1 MRAVAPSAILLALVL
16 AVPGPAMAQRARDPR
31 LDLAAEADIQFEL
44 GVEAQQRNDY
54 RRALEHYLHSNR
66 LAYNKNV
73 VFNIARCYEL
83 LDRYA
88 EAHRYYS
95 DYLDEE
101 LGEED
106 RQVATA
112 ARDRVGR
119 HVALLEITSTPPG
132 ASIYLGRVE
141 LGTRGVTPRT
151 LAVEP
156 GTVRVVVEREGY
168 EGASAEVEARRGET
182 SPVQLSLV
190 PILGIVHLT
199 GGPEGAEVRIDDPD
213 AAPVATVPGDV
224 PVVPGRHTLLVSRDG
239 YQSGHVEVTVAPRE
253 ELHREVTLEVVTGS
267 VLVDVQERGALI
279 EIDGAAAGFT
289 PAVLPRVAVGT
300 HRLRILRPGFRP
312 IEETIEVAPEA
323 QTEVQARLH
332 LEQEVTAASRQAES
346 VFDAP
351 ASVTI
356 LPQEELRAFGFQTV
370 WDALGGV
377 RGIYQTNDRS
387 YASLGFRG
395 FSQPQDYG
403 NRVLSLT
410 DGHVM
415 NDDLLGSSYVGF
427 DARSDLMDVE
437 RIEVVRGPGSALY
450 GTNAFF
456 GVINLVTRDRD
467 SLMRPHASIATD
479 GFRMGRLRVGGG
491 TRFSEDAGFW
501 ASASGI
507 LAQGDDVSLPELS
520 PAADGL
526 VRDADGFYTA
536 TGMARAWFGD
546 FTIEGYYHR
555 RQKRIPTGAFGT
567 ILGDPR
573 TQNTDSRGFVE
584 LRWEPRLSEEV
595 ALSARVFLDYYEY
608 EGDFAYDP
616 AGTPD
621 PETGVIRDRW
631 LGYWTGGEARVLIH
645 PVEWLRITAGA
656 EARGSLVA
664 DLSSQSDAA
673 GRYLDETPRFFV
685 FGGYA
690 VAQLDPIREVSVHLG
705 GRYDF
710 VSTFADG
717 AVSPRATVILRP
729 WDTGIFKLIGGSAFR
744 APSVYELRY
753 NDGGLTQV
761 SPDALSPERIWT
773 GELEFTQR
781 IEEELSAIVS
791 VFYNY
796 IENPIT
802 TEALPTDPSVFRY
815 TNSADVA
822 QTIGAEAEIRR
833 EWRQGWMLSASYAFQ
848 RTRIGDLGS
857 EADAARLTNSPEHLV
872 SFRGAAPLVPE
883 LLTLALRL
891 RVESP
896 RLGLRVASDGSTSLV
911 EGEVPVLADLVLSG
925 EVAEIGV
932 SYALGVRNLLDW
944 QYGYPGGE
952 DVAVPFLPQPGRSFF
967 LQTTV
972 RF

>member
-1 MRAVAPSAILLALVL
+1 MRHLALALALLA
-16 AVPGPAMAQRARDPR
+16 AAAPASAQRGRDPR

-44 GVEAQQRNDY
+44 GVEAQQRGDY

-66 LAYNKNV
+66 LAYNANV

-83 LDRYA
+83 LDRWA
-88 EAHRYYS
+88 EAHRYYA

-101 LGEED
+101 LADAD
-106 RQVATA
+106 RALATEALRRVA
-112 ARDRVGR
+112 R
-119 HVALLEITSTPPG
+119 HVALVAITSTPPG
-132 ASIYLGRVE
+132 ARIYLGRTE
-141 LGTRGVTPRT
+141 LGSRGQTPRT

-156 GTVRVVVEREGY
+156 GAVRVILEHDGY
-168 EGASAEVEARRGET
+168 ESASAEVEAARGET
-182 SPVQLSLV
+182 APVTLSLE
-190 PILGIVHLT
+190 PILGVVHLT
-199 GGPEGAEVRIDDPD
+199 GEPAGAVIHVDDPEGEPAG
-213 AAPVATVPGDV
+213 TLPGDV
-224 PVVPGRHTLLVSRDG
+224 SLVPGRHTLIVSMAG
-239 YQSGHVEVTVAPRE
+239 YETAQLDVTVGPRE
-253 ELHREVTLEVVTGS
+253 QLRRQVTLEVETGS

-279 EIDGAAAGFT
+279 EIDGTAMGFT
-289 PAVLPRVAVGT
+289 PTVLPRVPVGT
-300 HRLRILRPGFRP
+300 HRVRILRPGFRP
-312 IEETIEVAPEA
+312 LEETIEVTAEQ
-323 QTEVQARLH
+323 QTAVQARLH
-332 LEQEVTAASRQAES
+332 LAQEVTAASRQAES

-387 YASLGFRG
+387 YVSLGFRG
-395 FSQPQDYG
+395 FSQPADYG

-415 NDDLLGSSYVGF
+415 NDDLLGSSYAGF

-456 GVINLVTRDRD
+456 GVVNVVTRDRD
-467 SLMRPHASIATD
+467 TFLRPHASIATD

-507 LAQGDDVSLPELS
+507 LAQGDDLYLPALTS
-520 PAADGL
+520 AADGL
-526 VRDADGFYTA
+526 VRDADGFYAA
-536 TGMARAWFGD
+536 TGMARVWFGD
-546 FTIEGYYHR
+546 FTLEGSYHR
-555 RQKRIPTGAFGT
+555 RRKRIPTGAFDT
-567 ILGDPR
+567 RIGDPR

-584 LRWEPRLSEEV
+584 LRWEPRFSEEV
-595 ALSARVFLDYYEY
+595 ALAARVFLDHYEY

-616 AGTPD
+616 EGTPD

-631 LGYWTGGEARVLIH
+631 LGYWTGGEARLLIH

-664 DLSSQSDAA
+664 DLSSESDAD

-690 VAQLDPIREVSVHLG
+690 VAQVDPVREVSVHLG
-705 GRYDF
+705 GRYDY

-717 AVSPRATVILRP
+717 AFSPRATVLLRP

-753 NDGGLTQV
+753 NDGGVTQV
-761 SPDALSPERIWT
+761 PPDSLSPERIWT

-796 IENPIT
+796 IESPIT
-802 TEALPTDPSVFRY
+802 TEAVPGSPDLFRY
-815 TNSADVA
+815 ANSPDVA

-833 EWRQGWMLSASYAFQ
+833 EWRQGWMVSASYAFQ

-857 EADAARLTNSPEHLV
+857 DADAARLTNSPEHLV
-872 SFRGAAPLVPE
+872 SFRGAAPIVPE
-883 LLTLALRL
+883 LLTIAVRL

-896 RLGLRVASDGSTSLV
+896 RLGLQVAPDGTTSLV
-911 EGEVPVLADLVLSG
+911 EGEVPVLADVILSG
-925 EVAEIGV
+925 EVSEIGL

-944 QYGYPGGE
+944 QYGYPAGE
-952 DVAVPFLPQPGRSFF
+952 DVAVPFVPQPGRSVF

-972 RF
+972 TF